1 MNAPIQPA
9 AVIEENRSHPGLPA
23 LLTAYHLV
31 NQERKGTPVATAAG
45 LPAAYRAETE
55 DPAAAFAADT
65 VLLATGPGG
74 PLPLGCVVLRAPRE
88 GRAPEVKRLWV
99 TPGARRRGIA
109 RALMTEALGRASA
122 AGAGAVRLTVWAGRP
137 EPLALYED
145 LGFATVPSWDDR
157 PGLLCLEKP
166 LEKPLEALPGTP
178 TGART
183 ETAENRP
190 TATPAEGLME
200 EPADRPAGESPRERT
215 ERHPDAGAGQPADR
229 VARLTADEVRRHAA
243 DGLAA
248 LLVDA
253 VDDGASVGFLAP
265 LEAAV
270 AASWWSGAAEEAE
283 RGVREVWAA
292 HGPDGRLTGVV
303 TLVRAGTANGR
314 HRGEVSRLLV
324 HRSARG
330 RGLGRA
336 LLAEAEAHAAAT
348 GLTLLV
354 LDTRTDS
361 PAERL
366 YRGAGWTAAGTI
378 PDFAAD
384 PAGVPRATTLYY
396 KRLG

>member
-1 MNAPIQPA
+1 MNALTHAA
-9 AVIEENRSHPGLPA
+9 AVIEENRSHPGLAA
-23 LLTAYHLV
+23 LLAAYHLA
-31 NQERKGTPVATAAG
+31 NEERKGTPVATAAA
-45 LPAAYRAETE
+45 LPASYRAETE
-55 DPAAAFAADT
+55 DPATAFAADT
-65 VLLATGPGG
+65 VLLATGPEGA
-74 PLPLGCVVLRAPRE
+74 PPLGCVVLRAPQE
-88 GRAPEVKRLWV
+88 GRPPEVKRLWV
-99 TPGARRRGIA
+99 TPGARRRGVA
-109 RALMTEALGRASA
+109 RALMAEALGRATA
-122 AGAGAVRLTVWAGRP
+122 AGAGAVRLTVWAGRA
-137 EPLALYED
+137 EPLALYEE
-145 LGFATVPSWDDR
+145 LGFAAVPSWDAR
-157 PGLLCLEKP
+157 PGLLCLERT
-166 LEKPLEALPGTP
+166 LEYTGEEAPDGAPEECPGP
-178 TGART
+178 
-183 ETAENRP
+183 P
-190 TATPAEGLME
+190 V
-200 EPADRPAGESPRERT
+200 
-215 ERHPDAGAGQPADR
+215 DR

-243 DGLAA
+243 EGLAA

-265 LEAAV
+265 LETTV

-292 HGPDGRLTGVV
+292 HGPDGSLTGVV

-314 HRGEVSRLLV
+314 HRGEISRLLV

-354 LDTRTDS
+354 LDTQTDS

>member
-1 MNAPIQPA
+1 MNAPIRPA

-31 NQERKGTPVATAAG
+31 NQERKGTPAATAAG

-74 PLPLGCVVLRAPRE
+74 PLPLGCVVLQASRE

-109 RALMTEALGRASA
+109 RALMTEALDRAAA

-145 LGFATVPSWDDR
+145 LGFVTVPSWDDR

-166 LEKPLEALPGTP
+166 LKTLPGTP
-178 TGART
+178 AHQR
-183 ETAENRP
+183 AEKP
-190 TATPAEGLME
+190 L
-200 EPADRPAGESPRERT
+200 DRPAHESPRERP
-215 ERHPDAGAGQPADR
+215 ERHPDPGSGRPADR

-265 LEAAV
+265 LEPAV

-292 HGPDGRLTGVV
+292 HGPDGSLTGVV

-330 RGLGRA
+330 RGLGRV
-336 LLAEAEAHAAAT
+336 LLAEAEAHASAT

>member
-1 MNAPIQPA
+1 MNAPIRPA
-9 AVIEENRSHPGLPA
+9 AVTEENRSHPGLPT
-23 LLTAYHLV
+23 LLTACHLV
-31 NQERKGTPVATAAG
+31 DQERKGTPANQ
-45 LPAAYRAETE
+45 RAEA
-55 DPAAAFAADT
+55 PAHQ
-65 VLLATGPGG
+65 
-74 PLPLGCVVLRAPRE
+74 LR
-88 GRAPEVKRLWV
+88 
-99 TPGARRRGIA
+99 
-109 RALMTEALGRASA
+109 
-122 AGAGAVRLTVWAGRP
+122 
-137 EPLALYED
+137 
-145 LGFATVPSWDDR
+145 
-157 PGLLCLEKP
+157 EKP
-166 LEKPLEALPGTP
+166 MDQPPH
-178 TGART
+178 
-183 ETAENRP
+183 
-190 TATPAEGLME
+190 
-200 EPADRPAGESPRERT
+200 ESPHERP
-215 ERHPDAGAGQPADR
+215 ERHPDAGSRQPADR
-229 VARLTADEVRRHAA
+229 VARLTAAEVRTHAA
-243 DGLAA
+243 EGLAA

-265 LEAAV
+265 LETTV
-270 AASWWSGAAEEAE
+270 ATSWWSGAAEEAE

-292 HGPDGRLTGVV
+292 HGPDGSLTGVV

-314 HRGEVSRLLV
+314 HRGEISRLLV

-354 LDTRTDS
+354 LDTQTDS